1 MRGGG
6 VPLLSGNIISFFGS
20 VVKVRRET
28 AGMRKGEAVAGRG
41 AGPCRR
47 RCFFPGSLVESFNTI
62 CAKEVTHMKLLVID
76 GNSIVNRAF
85 FGMHPL
91 NNREGF
97 PTHAIFGFLNILRRM
112 EGEVDPDALC
122 VTFDR
127 KEPTFRHLAYEGYKA
142 QRKGMPEELAVQ
154 MPVLKEV
161 LDAMNIPRY
170 ELAGWEAD
178 DLIGTISR
186 KCEAAGWDCRVA
198 TGDKDSLQLVT
209 DRTYVDLVTTRMGK
223 TSTKEVD
230 PAVFREDYGF
240 DPPQMVDLKAL
251 MGDSS
256 DNVPGVPGVGEKT
269 ALALLRENG
278 TLQGIYDKLD
288 DGILDA
294 KPGVKKKLSEGRE
307 SAFLSYD
314 LCTIHCDAPLEF
326 EPSDAL
332 KKPVNAAPLLEL
344 FERLEFRKLIEQM
357 GLDAAGQPL
366 SGQQT
371 FCGACQS
378 ETVTDAVRAGE
389 LLDQWK
395 GNAVAVLALPDL
407 SGLAVEWGR
416 GEEGQSALFFED
428 DLPEYD
434 AFLRGLFS
442 TEIPKLGY
450 HIKDVM
456 RQAMIRGIRTE
467 GFLFDAAIA
476 AYLLSPTDGS
486 YELDKVGSQYFS
498 GTFPS
503 DRDYL
508 GKKAWADEESAGKA
522 RAAMS
527 AHAALIAAL
536 YEVLPARLEEL
547 GLDRVYHE
555 IELPLCP
562 VLAEMETAGMLVDDQ
577 ALARFGE
584 LLTAGIDTLQAE
596 IFDLSGKEFN
606 LNSTQQLGK
615 VLFEDLGLPPVKK
628 TKTGYSTSAEVLE
641 KLRPAHPIIDRIL
654 EYRQLTKLNS
664 TYVEGLSKVI
674 ADDGRIHTS
683 FQNTVTATGRLSSTE
698 PNLQNI
704 PVRTELGARIREMFI
719 AAPGSVLV
727 DADYSQ
733 IELRLLACISG
744 DETMIASFRSGEDI
758 HARTASQVFG
768 VPLEQVSHELRR
780 RAKAV
785 NFGIVYGISGF
796 SLAQDIGVSR
806 SEAAD
811 YMDKYLETF
820 SGVKKY
826 MDDIREKAKKDGYVS
841 TLMGRRRW
849 LPELKSSN
857 FNLRSFGERVA
868 LNMPIQGTAAD
879 VMKLAMI
886 RVADRL
892 KREGLVGK
900 LILQVHDE
908 LIVECPEAE
917 AERVK
922 ALLKEEMEGAGDFAV
937 PLLTEAGSGR
947 SWADAKE

>member
-1 MRGGG
+1 
-6 VPLLSGNIISFFGS
+6 
-20 VVKVRRET
+20 
-28 AGMRKGEAVAGRG
+28 
-41 AGPCRR
+41 
-47 RCFFPGSLVESFNTI
+47 
-62 CAKEVTHMKLLVID
+62 MKLLVID

-91 NNREGF
+91 NNKEGF

-112 EGEVDPDALC
+112 EEEVDPDGLC

-209 DRTYVDLVTTRMGK
+209 DRTYVELVTTRMGK
-223 TSTKEVD
+223 TTTKEMD
-230 PAVFREDYGF
+230 PAAFRETYGF
-240 DPPQMVDLKAL
+240 QPPQMVDLKAL

-269 ALALLRENG
+269 AMSLLHENG
-278 TLQGIYDKLD
+278 TLQRIYDRLD
-288 DGILDA
+288 GETLEA
-294 KPGVKKKLSEGRE
+294 KPGVKKKLAEGRE

-314 LCTIHCDAPLEF
+314 LCTIRCDAPLDF
-326 EPSDAL
+326 DPVSTL
-332 KKPVNAAPLLEL
+332 KKPVNAAPLREL
-344 FERLEFRKLIEQM
+344 FEKLEFRKLIEQM
-357 GLDAAGQPL
+357 GLDAAGQPQ
-366 SGQQT
+366 SEERT
-371 FCGACQS
+371 FTGVCES
-378 ETVTDAVRAGE
+378 ETVTDPARAKE
-389 LLDQWK
+389 LLDLWK
-395 GNAVAVLALPDL
+395 GRTVALLALPDL
-407 SGLAVEWGR
+407 SGLAVEWGQEDTGR
-416 GEEGQSALFFED
+416 SALVFEK
-428 DLPEYD
+428 DLPEYND
-434 AFLRGLFS
+434 FLRGLLS
-442 TEIPKLGY
+442 AEIPKLGY
-450 HIKDVM
+450 HIKEVM
-456 RQAMIRGIRTE
+456 RQALDRGFPAE

-486 YELDKVGSQYFS
+486 YELDKVGGQYFS
-498 GTFPS
+498 ETFPS
-503 DRDYL
+503 AKDYL
-508 GKKAWADEESAGKA
+508 GRNAWADEESAGKA
-522 RAAMS
+522 MAAMS
-527 AHAALIAAL
+527 SHAALIEAL
-536 YEVLPARLEEL
+536 YDVLPPKLTEY
-547 GLDRVYHE
+547 GLDKVYHE

-562 VLAEMETAGMLVDDQ
+562 VLAEMETVGMLVDDQ

-584 LLTAGIDTLQAE
+584 ILTVGIDTLMAE
-596 IFDLSGKEFN
+596 IFDLAGKEFN

-615 VLFEDLGLPPVKK
+615 VLFEDMGLPPVKK

-641 KLRPAHPIIDRIL
+641 KLRPSHPVIDKIL

-674 ADDGRIHTS
+674 AADGRIHTS

-704 PVRTELGARIREMFI
+704 PVRTELGAKIREMFI
-719 AAPGSVLV
+719 AAPGNVLV

-744 DETMIASFRSGEDI
+744 DETMIESFRSGEDI

-768 VPLEQVSHELRR
+768 VPLDQVSHELRR

-806 SEAAD
+806 QEAAA
-811 YMDKYLETF
+811 YMDRYLETF

-826 MDDIREKAKKDGYVS
+826 MYEIKERAKKDGYVA

-886 RVADRL
+886 RVSRRL
-892 KREGLVGK
+892 KQEGLAAK

-917 AERVK
+917 EEKVK
-922 ALLKEEMEGAGDFAV
+922 ALLKEEMEGAGQFAV
-937 PLLTEAGSGR
+937 PLLTDAGSGR
-947 SWADAKE
+947 SWADAKG